1 MIKFDFPALK
11 KIIPDFYK
19 FFSDLFS
26 IFFQKVNSPHLHNSS
41 RKYIFKKMKIYS
53 DMKGSNGS
61 KCRWVILSRKKK
73 ELKWRRRNER
83 NRRRRISFPNIET
96 LRLMTQSLAAFYFFI
111 CIRLCYVTTCP
122 IIKLIN
128 ISENDFIFSA

>member
-41 RKYIFKKMKIYS
+41 RKYIFKKWKYIQTWRDRMAQSAAEWSY
-53 DMKGSNGS
+53 
-61 KCRWVILSRKKK
+61 RKKK
-73 ELKWRRRNER
+73 KSWSDADEMKETGGGV
-83 NRRRRISFPNIET
+83 FHFQNIET

-128 ISENDFIFSA
+128 ISENDSIFSA